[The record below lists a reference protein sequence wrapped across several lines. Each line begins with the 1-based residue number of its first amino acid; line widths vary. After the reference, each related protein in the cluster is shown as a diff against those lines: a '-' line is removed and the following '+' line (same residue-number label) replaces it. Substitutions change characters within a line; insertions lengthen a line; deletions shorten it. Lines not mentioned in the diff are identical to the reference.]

1 MPLPENAKV
10 AGEIID
16 FDGKASKAAKLNY
29 DVPLP
34 GHRMRLVRFSQPA
47 NCRGVAGR
55 LTC

>member
-10 AGEIID
+10 AGEIIA

-29 DVPLP
+29 DVPP
-34 GHRMRLVRFSQPA
+34 SGHHMRLVRFSEPA
-47 NCRGVAGR
+47 DCHGVAGR